1 MTAPMPVPS
10 SRPRIVDAAFWLWLI
25 SSILLVSF
33 GMLLA
38 FSQNN
43 PPTLVRGAGALF
55 AVSGLA
61 LGYLAGRARMGDAG
75 FRRAAVGL
83 ALALVLLLAVFSLMS
98 RGLIWPLIM
107 IVTMLGEVLIM
118 RPSAQDWFD
127 PKEQP

>member
-1 MTAPMPVPS
+1 MTAPLPVPS

-83 ALALVLLLAVFSLMS
+83 ALTLRLLLAAVSVQGPG
-98 RGLIWPLIM
+98 RVWPLR
-107 IVTMLGEVLIM
+107 VVG
-118 RPSAQDWFD
+118 S
-127 PKEQP
+127 